1 MIVEV
6 EHNNKRRIQEESY
19 VYVSGFDEQEDE
31 QLIDSVK
38 ELEMTENEV
47 KAKLKMFN
55 KTQDCDDDWD
65 LGDVDAAAKE
75 LIADIDQDVSE
86 A

>member
-1 MIVEV
+1 MILEV

-19 VYVSGFDEQEDE
+19 MYVSGFDEQEDE
-31 QLIDSVK
+31 QLIDSAK
-38 ELEMTENEV
+38 EFEMTENEV

-65 LGDVDAAAKE
+65 LGDVDADAKE